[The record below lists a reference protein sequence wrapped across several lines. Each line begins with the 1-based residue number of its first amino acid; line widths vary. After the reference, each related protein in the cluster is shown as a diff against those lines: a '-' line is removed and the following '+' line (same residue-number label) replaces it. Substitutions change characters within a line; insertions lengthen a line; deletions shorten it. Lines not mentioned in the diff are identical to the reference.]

1 MVNATGPLTKDDTLL
16 YRVNLAYENSGSFRN
31 FIDRKSVFIAPTV
44 TWNISPRTQ
53 ATAEFEYQHISSEID
68 GGIAP
73 MGNRPAPVPISR
85 NLDEPIFNGNVSN
98 RFFGGVNLS
107 HEFNER

>member
-1 MVNATGPLTKDDTLL
+1 MVGATGPLTKDDTLL

-31 FIDRKSVFIAPTV
+31 FIAPTV
-44 TWNISPRTQ
+44 TWNISPQTQ

-85 NLDEPIFNGNVSN
+85 NLDKPIFNGNVSN
-98 RFFGGVNLS
+98 RFLVALTCHMNS
-107 HEFNER
+107 MSAENQ